1 MRDKETVVKLLNIP
15 FKNPEYSQRDI
26 ASALGISLGKVN
38 YVLRALIDKGLI
50 KTERFINS
58 RNKWA
63 YRYLLT
69 PRGIK
74 EKLRLTRDF
83 VKRKIKEYESLLD

>member
-1 MRDKETVVKLLNIP
+1 MRDKETVVKLLNIL

-83 VKRKIKEYESLLD
+83 VRQKIKEYESLLD

>member
-1 MRDKETVVKLLNIP
+1 MRDKETVVKLLNIL